1 MAEVVKPGQK
11 QNTVTGSTSTSGSVG
26 IGSFTN
32 YTFADDSMSMS
43 SSDNTKVVD
52 LKDLR
57 DLMST
62 VLDLPLDEINK
73 SFPSSSSTEL
83 TKCPDV
89 DRIQKIVSDVLYKN
103 NTKFKSITFS
113 NDSQLA
119 HNQLVDRGH
128 CKFNFTKIEVN
139 TKDQYF
145 STINVNFIK
154 TLKPGQSTY
163 EYEKFTWN
171 HIRLTIDC
179 YSQNSDGSLEKCGN
193 YQIIGNTG
201 NKEQWWV
208 LNEHTESSDLF
219 TLTFPTGESDFNKTN
234 PIVLSKESTE
244 ESIVTLQLTTQRRDI
259 DAIQIK
265 MDAYTSDLN
274 PKYMYDAD
282 HIALGEWMYTYKMGV
297 DKENLYDCDAETYL
311 LKDNI
316 EVEHPENVYLTPS
329 SPGQNTL
336 NMYIGYEILEHE
348 IQQNKSVFLDVM
360 VLQYFEEEPT
370 EDNFYHY
377 LHVSINQQEG
387 QMSGPSLQLG
397 DKYWRNVTYTTYEN
411 TPVFKF
417 APGSKISRETISFSA
432 DVDLKNV
439 VWEQITDINDNVLQ
453 TQYTNASTIL
463 QDRYLLNDIDR
474 TNVGFGTDGKHPLL
488 VLKIT
493 NKFNGQGTLYQQ
505 VETGYTY
512 YYQIQILNPYTKD
525 SAFTQQSV
533 LYDTGIEAGD
543 AYKNMIFHISTDT
556 INDDDSKEYETPDL
570 PTDGFSGFIYARK
583 NTPTLFYRL
592 PRTDIIIGDKTYVYP
607 EIPWIELT
615 GKKNEYVVSTI
626 YWADAMSV
634 SIDLTINIGASHANS
649 TIEIYPFL
657 KQSDEIF
664 DFTSHSELFD
674 KMNHRIRVHVPNTA
688 IVHTVELTL
697 FANNLDYDNEGYILC
712 FNESNGDGGFDGLD
726 YESDGNVYGPT
737 INSYDKFYSRDPGLI
752 QKDVTLNIDYDK

>member
-1 MAEVVKPGQK
+1 MAEVVKPGQT

-43 SSDNTKVVD
+43 SSDDTKVVD

-89 DRIQKIVSDVLYKN
+89 DRIQDIVRDVLDKN

-128 CKFNFTKIEVN
+128 SKFNFTKKTTTE
-139 TKDQYF
+139 KDHYF

-154 TLKPGQSTY
+154 TLKPKQGTY
-163 EYEKFTWN
+163 EYEQFTWN

-179 YSQNSDGSLEKCGN
+179 YSKNNDGSLEKCGN

-208 LNEHTESSDLF
+208 LNDHTESSDLF
-219 TLTFPTGESDFNKTN
+219 TLTLSTEQSDFDKTN
-234 PIVLSKESTE
+234 PIVLSKETNE
-244 ESIVTLQLTTQRRDI
+244 ESIVTLTLTTQRHDI

-282 HIALGEWMYTYKMGV
+282 HIALGEWMYTYKMGM
-297 DKENLYDCDAETYL
+297 DKTNLYDCDAETYL

-316 EVEHPENVYLTPS
+316 EVEHPESVYLTPS
-329 SPGQNTL
+329 TAQQTL
-336 NMYIGYEILEHE
+336 DMYIGYEFLEHE

-360 VLQYFEEEPT
+360 VLQYFEEDPI

-397 DKYWRNVTYTTYEN
+397 DKYWRNVTYTTNDN

-432 DVDLKNV
+432 DADLKNV
-439 VWEQITDINDNVLQ
+439 VWEQITDINDEVLQ
-453 TQYTNASTIL
+453 TQYTNVSTIL
-463 QDRYLLNDIDR
+463 QDRYLLNNIDN
-474 TNVGFGTDGKHPLL
+474 TNVGFGSDGKHPLL
-488 VLKIT
+488 VLKIID
-493 NKFNGQGTLYQQ
+493 KFNGKGTLSQP
-505 VETGYTY
+505 VETGDTY
-512 YYQIQILNPYTKD
+512 HYQIQILNPYTKD
-525 SAFTQQSV
+525 SSFTEQSV
-533 LYDTGIEAGD
+533 LYDTGVEAGD

-556 INDDDSKEYETPDL
+556 VNDDDSKEYETCDL
-570 PTDGFSGFIYARK
+570 PTNGFSGFIYTMK
-583 NTPTLFYRL
+583 NTPTLLYRL
-592 PRTDIIIGDKTYVYP
+592 PRTDITIGDKTYIYP
-607 EIPWIELT
+607 DIPWIELT

-649 TIEIYPFL
+649 VIEIYPFL
-657 KQSDEIF
+657 KQSEETF
-664 DFTSHSELFD
+664 ELTSHSTLFD
-674 KMNHRIRVHVPNTA
+674 KMNNCIRIQVPNAA

-697 FANNLDYDNEGYILC
+697 FANNLDYVNDGYILC
-712 FNESNGDGGFDGLD
+712 FNKSNGNGGFDDLD
-726 YESDGNVYGPT
+726 YESDGNGYGPS
-737 INSYDKFYSRDPGLI
+737 INSYDKFYSSEPRLI